1 MCGLRYF
8 LYLILIALFGATAP
22 AANALN
28 AHSIKHHGKARSYYT
43 AYPAHQLTK
52 NMPVV
57 IVLHGGGGNGQNAA
71 AMTGFDKLAVQE
83 GFIAVFPDGNA
94 RGRMNLRTWNAKH
107 CCAYAMKSQA
117 DDVGFLTAVIDDVVK
132 RFDANADAV
141 FMTGLSNGGM
151 MTHHYAAAR
160 PDKLKAAA
168 PVISGLF
175 GDEVMPHK
183 AVPMLIINSVLDK
196 SIPVDGGHTG
206 GRAKNQWDGTP
217 FKPIS
222 YQGAFWAANNGCEVS
237 GPNTTKYQL
246 YQVDKF
252 DCPINADVMHYITYD
267 GGHSW
272 PGGQKGTKRA
282 DGPSEAFNASSL
294 IWSFFST
301 YIE

>member
-1 MCGLRYF
+1 MCGLRYL
-8 LYLILIALFGATAP
+8 LYLILIFLFGATAQN
-22 AANALN
+22 AKALN
-28 AHSIKHHGKARSYYT
+28 AHSVNHHGKERSYYT
-43 AYPAHQLTK
+43 AYPAHQPTK
-52 NMPVV
+52 NMHVV

-71 AMTGFDKLAVQE
+71 AMTGFDVLAERE

-94 RGRMNLRTWNAKH
+94 RGRMNLRTWNATH

-175 GDEVMPHK
+175 GDEVMPNK
-183 AVPMLIINSVLDK
+183 VVPMLFINSVPEE

-217 FKPIS
+217 LKPIA
-222 YQGAFWAANNGCEVS
+222 YQAAFWSTNNGCKAGS
-237 GPNTTKYQL
+237 QTTSKYKLYQL
-246 YQVDKF
+246 TEYN
-252 DCPINADVMHYITYD
+252 CPKNADVLHYVTYD

-282 DGPSEAFNASSL
+282 DAASEAFNATDL
-294 IWSFFST
+294 IWSFFKSK
-301 YIE
+301 I